1 MLNRVV
7 LLGRIAADLEL
18 RNTPNGVPVM
28 SFPIAVDRP
37 YTKGA
42 EKQADF
48 IDIVTWRN
56 TAEFVSKYF
65 QKGSP
70 IVVEGRIETR
80 TYNDKNGERRKRV
93 EVVADNVSFVPTV
106 RSDSQPSKAMAQE
119 PAYPQFENNSTYS
132 SGSTGDF
139 KELEDE
145 EDLPF

>member
-18 RNTPNGVPVM
+18 RQTPNGVPVM

-42 EKQADF
+42 ERQADF

-70 IVVEGRIETR
+70 IVIEGRIETR
-80 TYNDKNGERRKRV
+80 SYTDKNGEKRRRV

-106 RSDSQPSKAMAQE
+106 RSDSVGARPVASE
-119 PAYPQFENNSTYS
+119 PAYSQLETNSSYM
-132 SGSTGDF
+132 SGSVGDF
-139 KELEDE
+139 KEIEDE